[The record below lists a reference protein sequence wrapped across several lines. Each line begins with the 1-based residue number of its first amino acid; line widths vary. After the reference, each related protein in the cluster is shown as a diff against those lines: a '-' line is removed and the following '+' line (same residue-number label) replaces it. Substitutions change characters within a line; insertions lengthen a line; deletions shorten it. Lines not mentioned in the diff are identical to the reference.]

1 MTLHMN
7 MKKRRKHRDS
17 LRRFFLAGAVL
28 LSAGALSAC
37 GSKEAALNEST
48 SLAPP
53 VVLMEETLP
62 QTAADETVMALTPD
76 GPLLPSVAGVDAEYT
91 DPIPDWRAPSDCGK
105 AAAEIDGSGIYGQ
118 R

>member
-76 GPLLPSVAGVDAEYT
+76 GPLLPSVAGHYCFRKNQT
-91 DPIPDWRAPSDCGK
+91 LLIPRGPDRHAR
-105 AAAEIDGSGIYGQ
+105 GSPFGGAVTEGD
-118 R
+118 

>member
-76 GPLLPSVAGVDAEYT
+76 GPLLPSVAGVS
-91 DPIPDWRAPSDCGK
+91 IRIRFLIICGL
-105 AAAEIDGSGIYGQ
+105 ASTIRLWQSCSRD
-118 R
+118 